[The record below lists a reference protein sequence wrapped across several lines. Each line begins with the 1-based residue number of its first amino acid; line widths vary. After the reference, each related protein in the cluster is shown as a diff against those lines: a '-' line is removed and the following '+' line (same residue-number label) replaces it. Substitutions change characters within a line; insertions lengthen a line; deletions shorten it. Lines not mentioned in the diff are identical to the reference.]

1 MGILENL
8 AKRFVQPIVDETIQ
22 SMNKVASDPKPANFD
37 VPLNASAGYP
47 FAGFLNRKDSL
58 SVTFETLRIFAVN
71 YDVARA
77 CINHRK
83 RQIENLEWAIVP
95 KDEKADPKSFKKDI
109 AKITNFF
116 EMPSHMVD
124 FRSFIDRIIED
135 MLVFDGI
142 TLWKDKTYGG
152 DLAELLPV
160 DTATMRIRVTQ
171 DGSLPEA
178 PEPAYQQIIKG
189 TVQAEYDVTEMIYA
203 ITNPRNSTPYGLS
216 PLESLIIGVD
226 AALKAQMYNSNM
238 LSEGSIPEGFYSLPT
253 TWTPDQIK
261 DYQQWFDS
269 LMAGNSK
276 YNSRIKFMPGGQGV
290 GYTATKK
297 PEDMRYIEM
306 EKWLLMKC
314 CALFDVQPNDI
325 GFMIDG
331 NKYSG
336 ENQSQL
342 GTERGLIPTAN
353 FLKQLFTRII
363 REDFGNTE
371 LKFEWKG
378 LQVSDDD
385 FELKRD
391 QTMITIG
398 AMTIDELRIEQGKEP
413 FKIAASQKPFIIS
426 GGKAVLLE
434 DIIPGETNMVVPQP
448 QDPAQE
454 QDQQNKDNAETDT
467 SKMQSEIDELEK
479 WESKCL
485 NSLKRGNGI
494 PEFIAHDI
502 DDGIQSLIR
511 TKLMLAKSRDDV
523 KTTFR
528 LFKDTMR
535 EGMLINKALKVQSD
549 ISDFNKSKHVKTK

>member
-1 MGILENL
+1 MAFIDNL
-8 AKRFVQPIVDETIQ
+8 VKRFTKPIIDETIA
-22 SMNKVASDPKPANFD
+22 SMNKAADAKPANFD
-37 VPLNASAGYP
+37 VPLNASSGYP

-58 SVTFETLRIFAVN
+58 SVTFDTLRVFSVN

-95 KDEKADPKSFKKDI
+95 KDDKANSKKFQRDI
-109 AKITNFF
+109 DKITDFF
-116 EMPSHMVD
+116 ETPSHMVD
-124 FRSFIDRIIED
+124 FRAFIDRIIDD
-135 MLVFDGI
+135 MLVYDAI
-142 TLWKDKTYGG
+142 VLWKDKTYGG
-152 DLAELLPV
+152 DLTELLPV
-160 DTATMRIRVTQ
+160 DAATMRIRVTP

-189 TVQAEYDVTEMIYA
+189 TVQAEYDVTEMIYG

-216 PLESLIIGVD
+216 PLESLVIGVD
-226 AALKAQMYNSNM
+226 AALKAQIYNSNM
-238 LSEGSIPEGFYSLPT
+238 LSEGSIPEGFFALPT

-261 DYQQWFDS
+261 DYQVWFDT
-269 LMAGNSK
+269 LLAGNSK
-276 YNSRIKFMPGGQGV
+276 YSSRIKFMPGGPGV

-314 CALFDVQPNDI
+314 CALMDVQPNDI

-353 FLKQLFTRII
+353 YLKALFTRVIK
-363 REDFGNTE
+363 EDFGNKD

-378 LQVSDDD
+378 LQVTDDE

-391 QTMITIG
+391 TAMLTQG
-398 AMTIDELRIEQGKEP
+398 ALTIDELRIEQGLDP
-413 FKIAASQKPFIIS
+413 FNIPATQKPFIIS

-434 DIIPGETNMVVPQP
+434 DIIPGETNQNIPVDQP
-448 QDPAQE
+448 QDPADE
-454 QDQQNKDNAETDT
+454 QKEVDQKEEEST
-467 SKMQSEIDELEK
+467 KMQGEIDEMEK

-494 PEFIAHDI
+494 PEFIAHEI
-502 DDGIQSLIR
+502 DPSIQTLIR
-511 TKLMLAKSRDDV
+511 TKLMISKSREDV
-523 KTTFR
+523 KETFR
-528 LFKDTMR
+528 LFKNTMR
-535 EGMLINKALKVQSD
+535 ETMLISKALKVQSD
-549 ISDFNKSKHVKTK
+549 ISDLNKSKNGKLK